1 MIAITVTVWVA
12 GIPPSTYPPSMA
24 YSILIDLNQIK
35 IFFNLID
42 YSIYAL
48 FNIDVLNQIKIF
60 FNLINL
66 VQLDTSKQY
75 RCFQKIR

>member
-24 YSILIDLNQIK
+24 YLILIDLNQIK

-66 VQLDTSKQY
+66 VQLDTSK
-75 RCFQKIR
+75 

>member
-1 MIAITVTVWVA
+1 
-12 GIPPSTYPPSMA
+12 MA

-66 VQLDTSKQY
+66 VQLDTSK
-75 RCFQKIR
+75 